1 MEECG
6 KIENIIK
13 NDIARILGKSSKK
26 KKRIR
31 KIDIKKIDRKKKKIR
46 KVSK

>member
-26 KKRIR
+26 KK
-31 KIDIKKIDRKKKKIR
+31 KDKKNRY
-46 KVSK
+46 